1 MADDTAAASVPP
13 PSAPPPPKPKAP
25 RVKARR
31 LRTPTRL
38 QMEATECGAASL
50 AIVLEHFGTFIPLSK
65 LREECGVS
73 RDGSK
78 ASNVLKAA
86 RKYGLEAKGFK
97 KEPAQIREMDLPL
110 IVHWNFNHFLVV
122 EGFDDER
129 VYLNDPA
136 AGPTSVTAEEF
147 DLAFTGVVLSLKP
160 GDAYQPKGRRPSML
174 GMLRRRLEGSRDS
187 VLFIAAA
194 GLCLLVPGL
203 VVPVFGMVF
212 VDEVLVAGQVGWL
225 PTLLVAMAVTAA
237 LRAALTWLQRSYLL
251 KLMSRLGVK
260 MSSGFLW
267 HALRLPVG
275 FFLARS
281 PGDLAE
287 RVRSND
293 AVAHVLSGRI
303 SGIVLDMVLVAFY
316 AAFMLYL
323 DPWLT
328 LIGFATAA
336 AHLGLLRTAKR
347 MRTDL
352 SRQVGQHAGK
362 LAGVATSGLQMIET
376 IKGTGSESEFF
387 SQWAGY
393 QAKLVVAQQKLARRD
408 QLLLMVTDLLSRGN
422 SLLVLAVGALRVMD
436 GHMSLGSLVAF
447 QSLMASFVQPIESLA
462 QVGAG
467 LQQLRGDLERLD
479 DVLEHERDDSVADPA
494 GSEADRVDPR
504 RLTGELELRDVTFGY
519 LPFSPPLVSQLSL
532 KIAPG
537 QRVALVGGS
546 GSGKST
552 VARLVCALYQPWEGT
567 ILFDGEERTRLPRSA
582 LTSSVAMVDQDVT
595 LFEGTVRENL
605 TLWDET
611 VPEADVV
618 QAAKDA
624 CIHDDIAKL
633 PGGYDAKVL
642 EGGANFSGGQR
653 QRLEI
658 ARALVR
664 QPALIVLDEA
674 TSALDPETEQRVD
687 RNLRRRGTSC
697 LIIAHRLSTIR
708 DSDEIIVLE
717 RGHVV
722 QRGSHEALLAEEGLY
737 RELITT
743 A

>member
-1 MADDTAAASVPP
+1 
-13 PSAPPPPKPKAP
+13 
-25 RVKARR
+25 
-31 LRTPTRL
+31 
-38 QMEATECGAASL
+38 MEATECGAASL
-50 AIVLEHFGTFIPLSK
+50 ASVLEYHGTFVPLSK

-86 RKYGLEAKGFK
+86 RKYGFEAKGFR
-97 KEPAQIREMDLPL
+97 KEPNELEAMPLPL
-110 IVHWNFNHFLVV
+110 IIHWNFNHFLVL
-122 EGFDDER
+122 EGFGAKK

-136 AGPTSVTAEEF
+136 SGPRTVTYEEF
-147 DLAFTGVVLSLKP
+147 NHAFTGVVLSFVP
-160 GDAYQPKGRRPSML
+160 TAEYRPTGRRPSML
-174 GMLRRRLEGSRDS
+174 AMLGRRLRGSRDS
-187 VLFIAAA
+187 VSFVALA
-194 GLCLLVPGL
+194 GLCLVLPGL
-203 VVPVFGMVF
+203 LIPVFSMVF
-212 VDEVLVAGQVGWL
+212 VDEILVGGQSDWLSSLLLAMLLAAG
-225 PTLLVAMAVTAA
+225 
-237 LRAALTWLQRSYLL
+237 LRAGLTGLQRTYLL
-251 KLMSRLGVK
+251 KLVTRLGVK

-267 HALRLPVG
+267 HALRLPVS
-275 FFLARS
+275 FYLARS
-281 PGDLAE
+281 PGDLAD
-287 RVRSND
+287 RVTVNE
-293 AVAHVLSGRI
+293 AVAHTLSGRI
-303 SGIVLDMVLVAFY
+303 SGVVLDMVLVGFY

-328 LIGFATAA
+328 LIGFATVAG
-336 AHLGLLRTAKR
+336 HIVLLRAAER

-352 SRQVGQHAGK
+352 SRQVGQQAGK
-362 LAGVATSGLQMIET
+362 LAGVSAGGLQMIET

-393 QAKLVVAQQKLARRD
+393 QAKVVASQQGLARRD
-408 QLLLMVTDLLSRGN
+408 QSLLVFTDLLSRTN

-436 GHMSLGSLVAF
+436 GHLSLGMLVAF
-447 QSLMASFVQPIESLA
+447 QSLMASFVQPVESLS

-479 DVLEHERDDSVADPA
+479 DVLEHQQDEAVALARSVEGETKP
-494 GSEADRVDPR
+494 
-504 RLTGELELRDVTFGY
+504 RLTGELELRNVTFGY
-519 LPFSPPLVSQLSL
+519 LPFSPPLVDSL
-532 KIAPG
+532 DLHIAPG

-552 VARLVCALYQPWEGT
+552 VAKLVCALYRAWQGE
-567 ILFDGEERTRLPRSA
+567 ISFDGKPSDSLPRTA
-582 LTSSVAMVDQDVT
+582 ITSSVAMVDQEVT
-595 LFEGTVRENL
+595 LFEGTIRENI
-605 TLWDET
+605 TLWDDT
-611 VPEADVV
+611 VPDADVV

-633 PGGYDAKVL
+633 PGGYDARVL

-658 ARALVR
+658 ARALAR
-664 QPALIVLDEA
+664 QPSLVVLDEA

-687 RNLRRRGTSC
+687 ANLRRRGCSC

-717 RGHVV
+717 RGKVV
-722 QRGSHEALLAEEGLY
+722 QRGSHEELMAHEGLY

-743 A
+743 G